1 MQRNLSV
8 TMEEVSILATSLE
21 SVGHLMTLE
30 AVWIDVI
37 KPELNAKDEYRSRA
51 LVIRLLQF

>member
-30 AVWIDVI
+30 AVWINVI